1 MIVTMAVVTT
11 MAMPP
16 MLRWSLPRVPIG
28 KSEKERLDRED
39 IEVKG
44 FVANLERLLLAVD
57 DSPNGRFAS
66 RLAGLL
72 AGPRGIPVT
81 VLRQAESAKP
91 GDEPERKSL
100 DGPERHAPRAPERA
114 EETVKAAADR
124 SKAQYRQEESS
135 QPLDVTVRELD
146 ALAEHAVAEEA
157 EKGYD
162 LLFLGLENVR
172 STFGD
177 FHPEVVR
184 ITSAF
189 DGPLAIV
196 SAHGIHL
203 EDPSSGPL
211 QILVPVNGTEF
222 SRRAAELAI
231 NIARVTDATV
241 TALHVSSRKTSWP
254 ENRQKGWVAR
264 RRERA
269 ILNDIVELAQRYDQD
284 IKTSVRSG
292 AASEA
297 ILAEVKRSG
306 RNLVVMGL
314 SRPAG
319 QRLFLGDTATTIFER
334 APISVLFLSS

>member
-1 MIVTMAVVTT
+1 

-39 IEVKG
+39 IEAKG

-57 DSPNGRFAS
+57 NSPNGRFAS
-66 RLAGLL
+66 HLAGLL

-81 VLRQAESAKP
+81 VLRETESAEPGEEPDRKP
-91 GDEPERKSL
+91 F
-100 DGPERHAPRAPERA
+100 DGPEHRAPRAPERA

-124 SKAQYRQEESS
+124 SNTQHPQEESS
-135 QPLDVTVRELD
+135 RPLDVTVREFD

-162 LLFLGLENVR
+162 LLFLGLEKLR
-172 STFGD
+172 STSGD
-177 FHPEVVR
+177 FHPEIVR

-189 DGPLAIV
+189 NGPLAIV

-203 EDPSSGPL
+203 KDPNYGPL
-211 QILVPVNGTEF
+211 HILVPVNGTEF

-241 TALHVSSRKTSWP
+241 TALHVSSQKTSWR
-254 ENRQKGWVAR
+254 ENRQQGWVAR

-269 ILNDIVELAQRYDQD
+269 ILNDIVELAQRYDLD
-284 IKTSVRSG
+284 VRAAVRSG

-297 ILAEVKRSG
+297 ILAEITRSG
-306 RNLVVMGL
+306 HNLVVMGL

-319 QRLFLGDTATTIFER
+319 QRLFLGDTAATIFEH
-334 APISVLFLSS
+334 APVSVLFLSS